1 MHKLN
6 PSDSNLGKSSAVRIR
21 IPFLSYYL
29 NFLVKNKSTYVLVWF
44 ESSSYLMLFPSIVKE
59 NTLFVEEKK
68 KKMVKISYLAANRKS
83 KRKKKDVRSL
93 SLIDIMSHLSLMPVP
108 PL

>member
-59 NTLFVEEKK
+59 NTLFVEEKQ
-68 KKMVKISYLAANRKS
+68 KKMVKIRYLAANRKG
-83 KRKKKDVRSL
+83 KRKKRMLEAYPL
-93 SLIDIMSHLSLMPVP
+93 SI
-108 PL
+108 